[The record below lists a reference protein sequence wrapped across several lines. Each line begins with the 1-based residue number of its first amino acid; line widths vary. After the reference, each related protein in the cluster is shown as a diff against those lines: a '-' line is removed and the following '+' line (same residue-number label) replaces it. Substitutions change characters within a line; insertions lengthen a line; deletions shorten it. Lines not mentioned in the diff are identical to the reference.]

1 MFNLKKFFL
10 SFVIGGFLLC
20 LSALG
25 HAQPAAKSQT
35 GNQQIDIS
43 DSELRAF
50 AKAYVENQKIRQQYE
65 PPLKNVTDPEKS
77 KQIQDRANTELKES
91 LAKQNLSIEKY
102 NRIYNQVN
110 SDEQLR
116 QKALRL
122 IDEERA
128 RSS

>member
-1 MFNLKKFFL
+1 M
-10 SFVIGGFLLC
+10 
-20 LSALG
+20 
-25 HAQPAAKSQT
+25 
-35 GNQQIDIS
+35 
-43 DSELRAF
+43 
-50 AKAYVENQKIRQQYE
+50 ENQKIRQQYE
-65 PPLKNVTDPEKS
+65 PPLKNATDPEKS